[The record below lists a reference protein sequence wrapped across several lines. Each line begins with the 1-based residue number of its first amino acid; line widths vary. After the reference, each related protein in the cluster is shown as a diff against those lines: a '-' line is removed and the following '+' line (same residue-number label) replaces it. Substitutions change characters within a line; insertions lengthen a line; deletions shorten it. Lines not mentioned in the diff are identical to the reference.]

1 MLELIKELLLKIV
14 DDIDVGNSNL
24 SQEDELKLV
33 KVLQKYTRRDV
44 PMSKYQAYTYL
55 NISRATFDILVKQ
68 GKLPAG
74 DKVEGFKELFWYKK
88 DLDKYTRKNG

>member
-33 KVLQKYTRRDV
+33 KILQKYTRRDV

-68 GKLPAG
+68 GKLPKGA
-74 DKVEGFKELFWYKK
+74 KVEGFKELFWYKK